1 VVAEGAGTLVL
12 EEYEHAKRRGA
23 QILAEVEGFWTNGSG
38 VHLTDSDSPSIE
50 RCMRR
55 ALREAQRNPEDI
67 QHVNAHA
74 TATANGDEAEA
85 VAIHRVYGSRVSV
98 TAIKGY
104 TGHTLGASGA
114 IEAVGTI
121 LMMREGFIAPTL
133 NLERP
138 DPQLPPLNH
147 VIGNPVDKRFT
158 VAVNNN
164 FAFGGINTSMIMSVA

>member
-1 VVAEGAGTLVL
+1 MRAPLGTPKSP
-12 EEYEHAKRRGA
+12 EE
-23 QILAEVEGFWTNGSG
+23 
-38 VHLTDSDSPSIE
+38 
-50 RCMRR
+50 
-55 ALREAQRNPEDI
+55 I
-67 QHVNAHA
+67 QYVNAHA

-85 VAIHRVYGSRVSV
+85 VAIHRVYGSRVPV

-114 IEAVGTI
+114 IEAIATI

-138 DPQLPPLNH
+138 DPNLPPLNH
-147 VIGNPVDKRFT
+147 VIGDPVDKRFT

-164 FAFGGINTSMIMSVA
+164 FAFGGINTSMILSLS

>member
-1 VVAEGAGTLVL
+1 ML

-23 QILAEVEGFWTNGSG
+23 PILAEVEGFWTNGSG
-38 VHLTDSDSPSIE
+38 VHLTDSDAPSIE

-55 ALREAQRNPEDI
+55 ALGEARRSPEEI

-85 VAIHRVYGSRVSV
+85 VAIHRVYGSHVSV

-114 IEAVGTI
+114 IEAVATI

-138 DPQLPPLNH
+138 DPHLPPLNH

-158 VAVNNN
+158 VSVNNN
-164 FAFGGINTSMIMSVA
+164 FAFGGINTSLILSLV